1 MQHQNDLLNAKRP
14 NNDPREAI
22 LSDLTLAIKKVQEQ
36 GHDTI
41 VLGDTN
47 EDVYKS
53 KRIQQFLKECKMYNA
68 IQRIH
73 EKEGPPTYD
82 RGSKCLDLVA
92 ISNTIAPE
100 SVVKCGYLPFY
111 KGIFSDHRGLYIDI
125 KAEDIFQ
132 RAAPDTNRE
141 IYKRFTTSQ
150 VVKCNKYIS
159 HLEKHI
165 TEAKLDTKT
174 SELQLEMENYID
186 TGKGDVDEL
195 VRQSK
200 VLFEKTTQV
209 MKASERAVGRKAYK
223 NGYSSSNTLRE
234 AAESLIQVKKELRN
248 EKVQATKNN
257 SRITLLE
264 EKKTINEEKHE
275 DCTKRS

>member
-100 SVVKCGYLPFY
+100 
-111 KGIFSDHRGLYIDI
+111 
-125 KAEDIFQ
+125 
-132 RAAPDTNRE
+132 
-141 IYKRFTTSQ
+141 
-150 VVKCNKYIS
+150 
-159 HLEKHI
+159 
-165 TEAKLDTKT
+165 
-174 SELQLEMENYID
+174 
-186 TGKGDVDEL
+186 
-195 VRQSK
+195 
-200 VLFEKTTQV
+200 
-209 MKASERAVGRKAYK
+209 
-223 NGYSSSNTLRE
+223 
-234 AAESLIQVKKELRN
+234 
-248 EKVQATKNN
+248 
-257 SRITLLE
+257 
-264 EKKTINEEKHE
+264 
-275 DCTKRS
+275 